1 MDKKTSEIDT
11 DFPDYIKIYSDLI
24 IMKYPEKV
32 EECQYYLSKK
42 KLSTLE
48 VIKLNE
54 IIFGK
59 VYTNQKYRSYDHST
73 IIAILD
79 YQKTNRMND
88 SELANHYSLSRNTV
102 KKWKEKFSKK

>member
-1 MDKKTSEIDT
+1 MDKKASEINI

-24 IMKYPEKV
+24 MMKHPEKTG
-32 EECQYYLSKK
+32 ECQYYLSKK

-59 VYTNQKYRSYDHST
+59 VYTSQKYRSYDHST

-79 YQKTNRMND
+79 YQKVNRLND
-88 SELANHYSLSRNTV
+88 TELANYYSLSRNTI
-102 KKWKEKFSKK
+102 KKWKDKFSRK